1 MTSLTAVLQLVE
13 RVLAVRVAVT
23 LAVGVDA
30 DGRVATH
37 ELAAVTLT
45 QLWQHSNAQARATI
59 TASGEL
65 CKVLMIKTQDM
76 FCIILIQFM

>member
-30 DGRVATH
+30 DGRIATH

-45 QLWQHSNAQARATI
+45 QLWQHSIMMT
-59 TASGEL
+59 
-65 CKVLMIKTQDM
+65 
-76 FCIILIQFM
+76 